1 MKSAQYKFF
10 TPTQLLFGEGC
21 AADIGH
27 WIKAFNGTKVLL
39 VTDKGLVQAGLMD
52 DIKQH
57 IIAEGLDIVVF
68 DEVEENPTEQNVS
81 AGRDLIIRDKID
93 IVVGLGGG
101 SPMDAAKAMAVIA
114 SHPGNIADYEL
125 GLKPLTQSGLPV
137 IVIPTTAGTGSEA
150 TMGSV
155 ITDQKTHR
163 KFDVVSRLMAP
174 QLALVDPLLTQ
185 MLPAGLT
192 AATGMDA
199 LTHAVEGYTATLASP
214 LTDALHLKAITM
226 LGNDLPRAY
235 HDGSDRQAR
244 SNVMMASMMA
254 GIGFP
259 NSGLGAVH
267 GLTLPLGGHFGIPHG
282 IANAIM
288 LPHVMQFNLEA
299 CPDKFVDIA
308 NALGAQADEPEQAV
322 SKIIALRREL
332 QIPLLSSYNINRKDL
347 DILARDAL
355 GRNSNCVTN
364 PRKISQDEA
373 RSVYLRA
380 LEEK

>member
-1 MKSAQYKFF
+1 MKRAKYKFF

-21 AADIGH
+21 SADIGQ
-27 WIKAFNGTKVLL
+27 WIKALKGTNVLL
-39 VTDKGLVQAGLMD
+39 VTDKGLVKAGLMK
-52 DIKQH
+52 DIKQY
-57 IIAEGLDIVVF
+57 ILAEGLDVIVF

-81 AGRDLIIRDKID
+81 AGRDIIIRDNID
-93 IVVGLGGG
+93 IVVALGGG
-101 SPMDAAKAMAVIA
+101 SPMDAAKAMAILSEHEGSIA
-114 SHPGNIADYEL
+114 NYEL
-125 GLKPLTQSGLPV
+125 GLKPLTQPGLPV

-155 ITDQKTHR
+155 ITDPKTHR
-163 KFDVVSRLMAP
+163 KFDVVSPLMAP

-185 MLPAGLT
+185 MLPSALT

-199 LTHAVEGYTATLASP
+199 LTHSVEGYTATLASP

-226 LGNDLPRAY
+226 IGNDLTRAY
-235 HDGSDRQAR
+235 HDGCDREAR
-244 SNVMMASMMA
+244 SNVMMASMIA

-299 CPDKFVDIA
+299 CPDKFVDIG
-308 NALGAQADEPEQAV
+308 NALGAESDAPEEAV
-322 SKIIALRREL
+322 SKILTLRREL
-332 QIPLLSSYNINRKDL
+332 QIPLLSSYNIDRKDL
-347 DILARDAL
+347 DLLARDAL

-364 PRKISQDEA
+364 PRSMSEDEA
-373 RSVYLRA
+373 INVYQMA